1 MQKSHKQHQK
11 YYIASPPAAAFHLQ
25 LRNESESIKTEPS
38 PLLAGTVISKE
49 LYNVY
54 VRCHVSLLVYDYLLK
69 E

>member
-11 YYIASPPAAAFHLQ
+11 DHIAPPPAATFHLQ

-38 PLLAGTVISKE
+38 PSLADTVISKE

-54 VRCHVSLLVYDYLLK
+54 VRYSVSLLVYDYPLK